1 MTDDI
6 STTSLQGSQ
15 GLQQFLL
22 LAKTARGPAAVELV
36 KQALSAGGVYV
47 FGELLE
53 TECVKDLSS
62 ESNNGY
68 VTLLEIFAYGT
79 YSDYKAQATAL
90 PPLTGPQTTKLKHLT
105 IVTLAAKCWSIP
117 YSTLL
122 RELDIAASNVR
133 ELEDLII
140 EAIYAGI
147 IQAKLDQRNAQL
159 EVECFIG
166 RDIKRE
172 KLDSMIEKLEHCWTA
187 RVEVHSSVIMTPMVV
202 TKLCS

>member
-1 MTDDI
+1 MITLSAMTDDI

-36 KQALSAGGVYV
+36 KQALSASGVYV

-79 YSDYKAQATAL
+79 YSDYKGEC
-90 PPLTGPQTTKLKHLT
+90 PLLYTHESAPSHTLSSHTHTHTHTTHTIFKYPQHT
-105 IVTLAAKCWSIP
+105 IFTHH
-117 YSTLL
+117 TH
-122 RELDIAASNVR
+122 
-133 ELEDLII
+133 
-140 EAIYAGI
+140 
-147 IQAKLDQRNAQL
+147 Q
-159 EVECFIG
+159 
-166 RDIKRE
+166 
-172 KLDSMIEKLEHCWTA
+172 H
-187 RVEVHSSVIMTPMVV
+187 
-202 TKLCS
+202 